1 MFCRNPSKQ
10 SQTANIAK
18 KRRIYYRHHPLFE
31 KEVVVVCKRDSRS
44 HEECITQLPDGT
56 RCVLPGWMFDKAY
69 CLALKEVDRA
79 VISVDALFRLTD
91 LLASHQGVM
100 RISAHESNAIVKT
113 KPDSTGTSCAGP
125 APIASS
131 TEGGLGASKASTPM
145 RRTVRRVADKRCQN
159 SSSRRGK

>member
-1 MFCRNPSKQ
+1 
-10 SQTANIAK
+10 
-18 KRRIYYRHHPLFE
+18 
-31 KEVVVVCKRDSRS
+31 
-44 HEECITQLPDGT
+44 
-56 RCVLPGWMFDKAY
+56 
-69 CLALKEVDRA
+69 
-79 VISVDALFRLTD
+79 
-91 LLASHQGVM
+91 M

-131 TEGGLGASKASTPM
+131 TEGGLGASKASTPKPM